1 MFHKQKFL
9 NPRSHISTDRMQQQA
24 RKYCNIYLNFLR
36 FLFTLLGQVKYLFLE
51 VVSVRIR
58 SRTEG

>member
-1 MFHKQKFL
+1 MFPKQKFV
-9 NPRSHISTDRMQQQA
+9 NPRSRISTDRMQQQT
-24 RKYCNIYLNFLR
+24 REYRNNYLNFLR
-36 FLFTLLGQVKYLFLE
+36 FLYAGQVKHLFLE